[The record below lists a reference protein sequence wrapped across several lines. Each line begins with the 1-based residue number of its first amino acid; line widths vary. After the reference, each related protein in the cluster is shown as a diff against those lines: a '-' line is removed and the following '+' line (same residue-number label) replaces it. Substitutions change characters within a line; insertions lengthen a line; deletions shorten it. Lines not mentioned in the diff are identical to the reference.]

1 MSQVKV
7 PGQEDGSTRE
17 QMSTP
22 KKKHM
27 IPLNLKQFLFK
38 PTTLLSIFY
47 THPKIERV
55 TMKHAIFLCCVRL
68 GSGQSFGDN
77 VNPIQRLAGVY
88 KIAVGSVACARCFA
102 AA

>member
-1 MSQVKV
+1 MLFDFNRMSQVKV

-55 TMKHAIFLCCVRL
+55 TMKHAIFMLCSSRL
-68 GSGQSFGDN
+68 RAIIWGQRESDPAISGS
-77 VNPIQRLAGVY
+77 L
-88 KIAVGSVACARCFA
+88 
-102 AA
+102 